1 MSDVVKFVRSQH
13 ERYLQE
19 LKEYLAIPSISSDP
33 EKTQTMVET
42 AVFTAELLRNAGCP
56 EVKVNSTD
64 GHPCV
69 TGSWI
74 FDESLPTIMIYGHYD
89 VQPVDPL
96 DLWNS
101 DPFDAQIVGD
111 TIVARGSA
119 DDKGQLFMHI
129 KAVEAY
135 TKTVGKPPIN
145 IKFLLEGEEEI
156 ASPSLAAFLEKNK
169 DDLKA
174 DIIIISDTGMIGPGK
189 PAITYGLKGLTYME
203 LDVTGPDHDLHSGE
217 FGGAVA
223 NPVEILARMVASVKD
238 ENGRIQIPGFYDKVA
253 EVTAE
258 ERAELARVPFD
269 ETDYKKHID
278 VDALWGEEGFSTVE
292 RTWIRPTFEVN
303 GMWGG
308 FIEPGAKTV
317 LPSKA
322 GLKMSMRLVPD
333 QDPNEIADLVED
345 YFNKI
350 APDTIKLKVIRHG
363 GGYPVVVSLDNPF
376 MDGATKALNDAFNQQ
391 PYMIR
396 GGGSIPIVA
405 DFKKILG
412 LDSLLVGFCSPSA
425 RVHSPNENMD
435 LPSFF
440 TGIESLVL
448 MYENFADLKK

>member
-278 VDALWGEEGFSTVE
+278 VDALWGEEGFS
-292 RTWIRPTFEVN
+292 
-303 GMWGG
+303 
-308 FIEPGAKTV
+308 
-317 LPSKA
+317 
-322 GLKMSMRLVPD
+322 
-333 QDPNEIADLVED
+333 
-345 YFNKI
+345 
-350 APDTIKLKVIRHG
+350 
-363 GGYPVVVSLDNPF
+363 
-376 MDGATKALNDAFNQQ
+376 
-391 PYMIR
+391 
-396 GGGSIPIVA
+396 
-405 DFKKILG
+405 
-412 LDSLLVGFCSPSA
+412 
-425 RVHSPNENMD
+425 
-435 LPSFF
+435 
-440 TGIESLVL
+440 
-448 MYENFADLKK
+448 